1 MQTHRAWAEIDLEAL
16 SFNLSRIR
24 ALAGPKVRTMM
35 VVKADAYGHGAVAV
49 AHQAEKIGVEEFGVG
64 DAKEALELR
73 GSGILSPIL
82 VLGTIIEDEIPELL
96 SHRIEIAVHST
107 TRVRSLNREASKR
120 RMIGRI
126 HLNVDTGMGRLGV
139 FPEKVGEV
147 LAEISRSKHLQL
159 VGMMTHLASAD
170 GNRSPGTAVQMEKFR
185 AALQT
190 AASMGIPIPKIH
202 CANSAALFTG
212 MDPLFTMVR
221 PGIAAYG
228 IMPKRLQGDPQ
239 LKPVLSLKTQI
250 IFLKDHP
257 AGSPIGYN
265 GRFVT
270 TEPTRIATLPLGYND
285 GVPYRLGNR
294 GHVLVRGKKAPI
306 VGAISMDYTTIDI
319 GKIPGARVGDTV
331 TVLGRDGHNEIRAE
345 EVAATLETIAYEI
358 TCAIGK
364 RVRREYLYAPQR
376 TVPAPRRPSVKAKS
390 SHTLETPAA
399 APSSL

>member
-64 DAKEALELR
+64 DAAEALELR
-73 GSGILSPIL
+73 ASGMLSPIL
-82 VLGTIIEDEIPELL
+82 VLGTIIEDEIPQLL
-96 SHRIEIAVHST
+96 AHRIEIGVHST

-120 RMIGRI
+120 RTVARI

-139 FPEKVGEV
+139 FPEKVAEV
-147 LAEISRSKHLQL
+147 LGEIRRSKHLQL

-170 GNRSPGTAVQMEKFR
+170 GNRDPYTALQMERFR
-185 AALQT
+185 KALDAAK
-190 AASMGIPIPKIH
+190 AMGIPIPKIH

-212 MDPLFTMVR
+212 MDPLFSMVR

-228 IMPKRLQGDPQ
+228 VLPKRLQGNPA
-239 LKPVLSLKTQI
+239 LRPVLSLKTQI

-257 AGSPIGYN
+257 AGSAIGYN

-270 TEPTRIATLPLGYND
+270 SAPTRIATIPLGYND
-285 GVPYRLGNR
+285 GIPYRLGNR
-294 GHVLVRGKKAPI
+294 GFVLVRGKKAPI

-319 GKIPGARVGDTV
+319 GRIPGVQVGDPV
-331 TVLGRDGHNEIRAE
+331 TVIGRDGNEEIRAE
-345 EVAATLETIAYEI
+345 EIAASLETIAYEI

-364 RVRREYLYAPQR
+364 RVRREYLSASR
-376 TVPAPRRPSVKAKS
+376 TDSETVRKSRRRTQQNP
-390 SHTLETPAA
+390 LETPAI
-399 APSSL
+399 SGTL